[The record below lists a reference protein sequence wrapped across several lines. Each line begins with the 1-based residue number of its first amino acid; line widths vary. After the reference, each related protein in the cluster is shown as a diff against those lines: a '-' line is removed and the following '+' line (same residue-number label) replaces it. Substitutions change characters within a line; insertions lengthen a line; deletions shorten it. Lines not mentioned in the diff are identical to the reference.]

1 MAARRA
7 DGTFGSPGA
16 PRPDEDDCRA
26 QAEAALCRCQ
36 AAVTRA
42 YGEMLVCGVSNSV
55 ALDVATR
62 VYRYHHPGAS
72 NALARDV
79 VETWVFHGPLN

>member
-1 MAARRA
+1 MATPD
-7 DGTFGSPGA
+7 DGLQGP

-26 QAEAALCRCQ
+26 AARAARCRCQ

-42 YGEMLVCGVSNSV
+42 YAEMLVCGVGKRV

-62 VYRYHHPGAS
+62 VYRYHHPA
-72 NALARDV
+72 AAFDLARDV
-79 VETWVFHGPLN
+79 VETWVYDGRLN

>member
-1 MAARRA
+1 MFSGR
-7 DGTFGSPGA
+7 

-26 QAEAALCRCQ
+26 AASAARCRCQ

-42 YGEMLVCGVSNSV
+42 YGEMLVSGVSEQV

-62 VYRYHHPGAS
+62 VYRYHHPAAAI
-72 NALARDV
+72 ALARDV
-79 VETWVFHGPLN
+79 VETWVFDGRLN